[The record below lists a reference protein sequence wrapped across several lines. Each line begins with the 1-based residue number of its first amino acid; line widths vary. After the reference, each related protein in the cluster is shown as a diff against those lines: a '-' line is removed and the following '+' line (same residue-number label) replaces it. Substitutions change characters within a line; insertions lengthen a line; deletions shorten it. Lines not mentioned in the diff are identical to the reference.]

1 MPKQQQSS
9 ASHSANSLPA
19 HESYQPRPTSAS
31 SDEDSSSDGVR
42 KKGFTGDV
50 QVTEPTRP
58 LDGKSQALAELPLNL
73 KKDISRDS
81 CIELSGSTRQSRM
94 ERFSPILEEDYNGR
108 SPSVE
113 ASMISPMTGL
123 ETASSV
129 STKTIKWSSQP
140 QTPGA
145 DQAMT
150 PSYPFPPMSTD
161 SGTQPPWDATIPA
174 MHRPFT
180 ALSPT
185 IAPLQRRPMAQPTSR
200 DRLASDHSMLNS
212 RKAFSFLGNQTAG
225 DPDLYEITLKL
236 QSEPGLEQ
244 WWANVAQIMRDNFSA
259 SRATLAVPSDST
271 DVENVPW
278 AQMATFNIANDD
290 RISSGTTKDFQSA
303 HSGFTDPVGHE
314 EILSSASPNLRENA
328 TELGGLK
335 WTDLSIKESRPKLES
350 RHSFAGFPQRSDL
363 LMPET
368 RKKSNARPAASRTN
382 SSASFRG
389 SLSLAQESF
398 QGTRLSSQSLQQHL
412 ATEADQASQSVD
424 TTDTPD
430 RGARGRVLPV
440 LQMLEMESDPLL
452 NSAGAV
458 KVLER
463 GKLVH
468 ITREYYDA
476 TQFADHGLDGQI
488 DERRELRPS
497 WPVPE
502 SKTSMPNLNLAEKP
516 SRSPSFMG
524 SRLPIRPRSQTS
536 GSSKSTSGSANVKDE
551 VTERLI
557 IPPPYEDYEQIPV
570 SPWSQSPAPSPAVQ
584 ADPEFNPFFVDVPVD
599 EEAFSDNPPTHDY
612 ASNLQIAVIGIDR
625 ASSIVHIPLVHPL
638 VSRSKR
644 QPRLNEVGGKRV
656 KKQTF
661 NQQKSSGVRG
671 TYVQASL
678 GSSDDDKKTP
688 IAILSILSST
698 VPYPVQLSSS
708 LKLLAPHLATSLY
721 NARQHSNLEKQ
732 LAGISRQKYGL
743 NQILDLRDSNQRGDL
758 HSSEVFSPPST
769 ESVTS
774 ASEYSGT
781 SMHSPRGSNVGT
793 PGWDVSGQSSYDE
806 QSVNRSL
813 AETTTDASDNYFGP
827 RKRYSSRR
835 TASGNFGPSAHSN
848 ISTAELS
855 TAPNPTELVQGPP
868 LRNEAPNFPS
878 VDTRLL
884 PTATPSK
891 SIWKAREPSATPNDD
906 PTSAALVS
914 LERFERVQQETQ
926 DITSSKRDPSPSRRH
941 TEASDSPRRQAR
953 LQASGQANERSQTQ
967 HKKLHSHGA
976 NFVATNPSLPS
987 ATAKL
992 LPATLNDDLKSPR
1005 EEDFVFRSPT
1015 SSMMRI
1021 MIDTGAVQEFIAEP
1035 RTGNICWANSRFQ
1048 TYRNESAAQIRQ
1060 KPWDAIHHSDF
1071 RSFHKLWT
1079 SALHTGDQ
1087 ISHQVRL
1094 KRFDGHYRWFHIR
1107 IVPIKDSYASIKH
1120 WHGQAMDIHDQH
1132 IAEVNAA
1139 REKEKAASES
1149 KYRSLA
1155 NSNPHIIFAASVP
1168 DGMTFANT
1176 QWLSYSGQ
1184 TFDDALGF
1192 GFLYHVHSDDI
1203 VKCQFPAFNGA
1214 DIPPSSPRSSNLDTR
1229 TRVGG
1234 SGSSEAASAVSVST
1248 DETMKVVPAEFTTDE
1263 TPGNEPVLA
1272 PSGLLRNLA
1281 AKGVIKASRDGQGRL
1296 SITTEMRL
1304 RSKSGQYR
1312 WHLVQGSLIESVNF
1326 GQGEAQWIIACADI
1340 SDQKDIEEKLKDANT
1355 TLESETTRKMQ
1366 FLSTMSHEI
1375 RTPLNGI
1382 IGNLQFLLSS
1392 HLDEYQSEWTYGADA
1407 AARGMHDL
1415 INDILDV
1422 SKAEAKMLTLYY
1434 DWFHIR
1440 SIIEDVLET
1449 LVSKANEKRL
1459 ELCYAVERE
1468 VPSNVKGDGGRIR
1481 QILLNLVSNAIKFT
1495 QRGEI
1500 FVQCTV
1506 KLDPNVQSQPEIE
1519 PTEITLLFSV
1529 QDTGTGFTEDD
1540 AKILFKPYSQIDNIS
1555 TRHNGGTGLGL
1566 LLCKQMVELH
1576 HGEISAS
1583 SAPGKGSTFTFSAQF
1598 KLPTVTDRPKIPY
1611 QNSSGNMSSNYIR
1624 GKEHVFDRGLV
1635 ASPGELSLKADTL
1648 ESSGSSD
1655 HSVASSLRAAHRSLR
1670 SSASSMDSRD
1680 NFATL
1685 DLTFPSKQASI
1696 DEESLRGAGSA
1707 PAGLDI
1713 FHPPIYSILIVCP
1726 QEHTRRTTEAHI
1738 KYTLPQSI
1746 PAHSATSD
1754 DVVASRRALSGE
1766 NPIHFTHVVLQLND
1780 ATQVLEVMKLIFKL
1794 KAHSQTCVV
1803 VITDQS
1809 QRKAI
1814 MEKSILAEAPTF
1826 DFDQLVTSRRLHF
1839 LLRPARPQIFT
1850 KIFDPKQEN
1859 ALSRGHSRANA
1870 VEVANILKQAFQKF
1884 EELLGN
1890 RKIRVL
1896 AVEDNEISMKMLTHF
1911 LRKSCGLEVDQATN
1925 GEECTKLVFSHE
1937 HLYYPVII
1945 CDIEMP
1951 KKDGNQTCKEIRA
1964 WEREIKKKEK
1974 KEKERKERE
1983 IKEKENNEKEN
1994 NKTENNEKE
2003 NTHPLISM
2011 VALSANITAECQR
2024 KSAEAGFTQY
2034 ITKPVNLRNLGNLL
2048 IDLVD
2053 PNIPHTF
2060 LRERLAME

>member
-1 MPKQQQSS
+1 MKPTPALSSKDASGTSSYFDMPKQQRSS
-9 ASHSANSLPA
+9 ASQSANLFPTQESSQQRPA
-19 HESYQPRPTSAS
+19 NAGPPRPTSAS
-31 SDEDSSSDGVR
+31 SDEDSSSDGVK
-42 KKGFTGDV
+42 KKGYTEDM
-50 QVTEPTRP
+50 QVKEPTRQP
-58 LDGKSQALAELPLNL
+58 DSNSQALAEMPLNL
-73 KKDISRDS
+73 KQDLSRDGF
-81 CIELSGSTRQSRM
+81 IGLSGSTRQSRM
-94 ERFSPILEEDYNGR
+94 ERFSPIMEEDYSGR

-113 ASMISPMTGL
+113 APMISPMTGL

-129 STKTIKWSSQP
+129 STKTVKWSSLP

-145 DQAMT
+145 NQAVT
-150 PSYPFPPMSTD
+150 PSYPFPPMNTD
-161 SGTQPPWDATIPA
+161 SGTPPLWGATTPA
-174 MHRPFT
+174 LHRPFT

-185 IAPLQRRPMAQPTSR
+185 IAPPPQRRPMENPTSR
-200 DRLASDHSMLNS
+200 DRLATDHSMLNA
-212 RKAFSFLGNQTAG
+212 RKAFSFLGNQTTE
-225 DPDLYEITLKL
+225 DPDLYDITLKL

-244 WWANVAQIMRDNFSA
+244 WWANVAQIMRDSFLA

-290 RISSGTTKDFQSA
+290 PISSGTTKDFQSA
-303 HSGFTDPVGHE
+303 HSGFTDPGGQE
-314 EILSSASPNLRENA
+314 DLLSNTSPSLRENA
-328 TELGGLK
+328 TELGSLK

-363 LMPET
+363 IMPET
-368 RKKSNARPAASRTN
+368 RKNSNANPQRPAASRTN
-382 SSASFRG
+382 SNVSFRG
-389 SLSLAQESF
+389 GISLAQDSF

-412 ATEADQASQSVD
+412 ATEADKASQSVG

-430 RGARGRVLPV
+430 RGVRGRVLPV

-476 TQFADHGLDGQI
+476 THLADYGLDGRI

-502 SKTSMPNLNLAEKP
+502 SKKSIPNLHPAEKP

-536 GSSKSTSGSANVKDE
+536 GSSKSTSGSANIKDE
-551 VTERLI
+551 VTERL
-557 IPPPYEDYEQIPV
+557 PPPYEDYEQIPV

-584 ADPEFNPFFVDVPVD
+584 ADQEFNPFFVDVPVD
-599 EEAFSDNPPTHDY
+599 EEAFSDNPPAHDY
-612 ASNLQIAVIGIDR
+612 TSDLQIEVIGIDR

-638 VSRSKR
+638 VSKSKR

-656 KKQTF
+656 KKQTS

-678 GSSDDDKKTP
+678 SSSDDDKKTP
-688 IAILSILSST
+688 IAILSILSAT

-732 LAGISRQKYGL
+732 LAGISRRKYGP
-743 NQILDLRDSNQRGDL
+743 NQILDLRDPNQRGDL
-758 HSSEVFSPPST
+758 NSSEVFSPPST

-781 SMHSPRGSNVGT
+781 SIHSPRGSNVGT
-793 PGWDVSGQSSYDE
+793 PGWDTSGQSSYDE

-813 AETTTDASDNYFGP
+813 AETTIDASENYFGL
-827 RKRYSSRR
+827 RKRYTSRR

-848 ISTAELS
+848 ISTAEIS
-855 TAPNPTELVQGPP
+855 TAPTPTELVQGPP
-868 LRNEAPNFPS
+868 LRNEPPNFPT

-884 PTATPSK
+884 PIATPSK
-891 SIWKAREPSATPNDD
+891 SIRKARKPSAAPNDD
-906 PTSAALVS
+906 PTSAGLVPP
-914 LERFERVQQETQ
+914 ERFERIQQETQ
-926 DITSSKRDPSPSRRH
+926 DMSSSIRDLSPSRRH
-941 TEASDSPRRQAR
+941 TEASDSPRRQAM

-967 HKKLHSHGA
+967 HQYLHSHGA

-992 LPATLNDDLKSPR
+992 LPATLNDDSKSPG
-1005 EEDFVFRSPT
+1005 EEDFTFRSPT

-1060 KPWDAIHHSDF
+1060 KPWDAIHHSDY

-1120 WHGQAMDIHDQH
+1120 WHGQAMDINDQH

-1184 TFDDALGF
+1184 SFDDALGF

-1214 DIPPSSPRSSNLDTR
+1214 DFPPSSPRSSNLDTR
-1229 TRVGG
+1229 TRVGR

-1248 DETMKVVPAEFTTDE
+1248 DETMKAVSPESTTDE
-1263 TPGNEPVLA
+1263 TPGNAPVLA

-1304 RSKSGQYR
+1304 KSKSGQYR

-1340 SDQKDIEEKLKDANT
+1340 SDQKGIEEKLKDANT

-1382 IGNLQFLLSS
+1382 IGNLQFLLNS

-1440 SIIEDVLET
+1440 SIIEDVFET
-1449 LVSKANEKRL
+1449 LASKANEKRL
-1459 ELCYAVERE
+1459 ELCYAVESE

-1506 KLDPNVQSQPEIE
+1506 KLKPKVQSQPEIE
-1519 PTEITLLFSV
+1519 PTEITLLFNV

-1540 AKILFKPYSQIDNIS
+1540 AKILFKPYSQIDNSS
-1555 TRHNGGTGLGL
+1555 TRRNGGTGLGL

-1576 HGEISAS
+1576 HGEISAF

-1598 KLPTVTDRPKIPY
+1598 KLPTATDRPKIPD
-1611 QNSSGNMSSNYIR
+1611 QNSSGYTSSSSYVR
-1624 GKEHVFDRGLV
+1624 GKKHVFGRGLV
-1635 ASPGELSLKADTL
+1635 ASPGEFSLKADTL

-1655 HSVASSLRAAHRSLR
+1655 PSVASSVRAAHRSLR
-1670 SSASSMDSRD
+1670 SSASSIDSRD

-1685 DLTFPSKQASI
+1685 DLTLPSKQASI
-1696 DEESLRGAGSA
+1696 NEESLPAVDSA
-1707 PAGLDI
+1707 SAGLEI
-1713 FHPPIYSILIVCP
+1713 VHPPIYSILIVCP

-1738 KYTLPQSI
+1738 RQILPQSI
-1746 PAHSATSD
+1746 PAQLTSSD
-1754 DVVASRRALSGE
+1754 DVVASHSALSGE
-1766 NPIHFTHVVLQLND
+1766 ERINFTHVVLQLND
-1780 ATQVLEVMKLIFKL
+1780 ATHVLAFMNLIFSS
-1794 KAHSQTCVV
+1794 KAHSQTCIV

-1809 QRKAI
+1809 QQATI
-1814 MEKSILAEAPTF
+1814 MAEAPSF
-1826 DFDQLVTSRRLHF
+1826 DYDQLVASRRLHF
-1839 LLRPARPQIFT
+1839 LLKPAKPPKFA
-1850 KIFDPKQEN
+1850 KIFDPYQEN
-1859 ALSRGHSRANA
+1859 ALSKDHSRANA
-1870 VEVANILKQAFQKF
+1870 VEVVDIQKQAFKKF

-1890 RKIRVL
+1890 RGIRVL
-1896 AVEDNEISMKMLTHF
+1896 AVEDNKLNMKV
-1911 LRKSCGLEVDQATN
+1911 CV
-1925 GEECTKLVFSHE
+1925 
-1937 HLYYPVII
+1937 
-1945 CDIEMP
+1945 
-1951 KKDGNQTCKEIRA
+1951 
-1964 WEREIKKKEK
+1964 
-1974 KEKERKERE
+1974 
-1983 IKEKENNEKEN
+1983 
-1994 NKTENNEKE
+1994 TEN
-2003 NTHPLISM
+2003 
-2011 VALSANITAECQR
+2011 
-2024 KSAEAGFTQY
+2024 
-2034 ITKPVNLRNLGNLL
+2034 
-2048 IDLVD
+2048 
-2053 PNIPHTF
+2053 
-2060 LRERLAME
+2060 